1 MGALDGVRVV
11 DFGQWIAG
19 PLAAMLLGDQG
30 AEVIHVDPPGGPRWK
45 TPANATFNRGK
56 TSVALDLESDIGRAA
71 RLAADRRRRRGH
83 RELPARRDGSPRPRG
98 ARGDWNATRASSTAR
113 CPASPRTTRAPRCR
127 PGKACS
133 APPPASISRPA
144 RLASPSV
151 PISSTFGA
159 IAAAVSIV
167 MALIARE
174 RDGLGQ
180 RIEVPLFDATFL
192 AIGST
197 GLLVNGKPE
206 GGRPDDPWAG
216 IFRCADGR
224 WIRLS
229 LATFRFLER
238 FVDAAGKPDWIAKGY
253 VQRERP
259 GPLARGTALRERQ
272 QAELADLFRSRP
284 AAEWE
289 ELGRRADV
297 PLTLIR
303 TTAEWLATDHART
316 RGHRRRRH
324 RPGPGRHGP
333 AGTRRAA
340 DGHARRGARS
350 GRRCERPHADVG
362 RRRRARDGA
371 AGGGH
376 RAPERRARRHPRGR
390 SHPGARGPDGHAHA
404 RRVRRRGREGQ
415 QSRARKAPAIAGRCI
430 AITPT

>member
-30 AEVIHVDPPGGPRWK
+30 AEVIHVDPPGGPRWT

-56 TSVALDLESDIGRAA
+56 TRVTLDLKSDPGRAHA
-71 RLAADRRRRRGH
+71 WQLIDSADVVIENFRPSVMDRLGLGS
-83 RELPARRDGSPRPRG
+83 REAMERNPRLMYCSLPGFASDDPRASLPAWEGVLGAATGVYLQAGEPRF
-98 ARGDWNATRASSTAR
+98 T
-113 CPASPRTTRAPRCR
+113 
-127 PGKACS
+127 
-133 APPPASISRPA
+133 
-144 RLASPSV
+144 SV

-167 MALIARE
+167 MALIARQ
-174 RDGLGQ
+174 RDSLGQ
-180 RIEVPLFDATFL
+180 QVEVPLFDATFL

-224 WIRLS
+224 WGRLS

-238 FVDAAGKPDWIAKGY
+238 FVDAVEKPDWIAKGY

-259 GPLARGTALRERQ
+259 GALARGTELRERQ
-272 QAELADLFRSRP
+272 QTELADLFRTRP

-289 ELGRRADV
+289 DLGRRADI

-303 TTAEWLATDHART
+303 TTAEWLPPDH
-316 RGHRRRRH
+316 
-324 RPGPGRHGP
+324 P
-333 AGTRRAA
+333 
-340 DGHARRGARS
+340 
-350 GRRCERPHADVG
+350 
-362 RRRRARDGA
+362 
-371 AGGGH
+371 
-376 RAPERRARRHPRGR
+376 
-390 SHPGARGPDGHAHA
+390 
-404 RRVRRRGREGQ
+404 
-415 QSRARKAPAIAGRCI
+415 
-430 AITPT
+430 